1 MSFLQGLWFLLIGV
15 LFSSFFFLDGFDY
28 GVGMAVETLGHDEAE
43 KTQIIRTIGPVWD
56 GNEVWLITAGGAMFA
71 SFPYWYATLFSGYYL
86 ILLFI
91 LVGLIL
97 RGVSFEFRAKSP
109 LTKKPAWY
117 KILSFSSLM
126 VPFLFGVMFISMIKG
141 MPIDGQGNIAAHFF
155 DYFNWFS
162 IVGGV
167 ALTLLT
173 YLHGL
178 NYITLKTSGPV
189 SERAQNYAHALYWVL
204 YLGEIIFALLL
215 LLQTDFLKVH
225 PILTLLCLG
234 LIVACS
240 VWAHA
245 ATFKDK
251 QGHAFVASGLTLV
264 ALVALIFCGLFP
276 RVMISSI
283 SSKYDLVIHSASSSN
298 YTLIVM
304 TIATVILVPCVLAYT
319 AWTYWIFRKRI
330 EMPAIGRTDAWLTA
344 TYLNSQV
351 QNQSLEGLRDW
362 VFCRPFWLSA
372 RH

>member
-15 LFSSFFFLDGFDY
+15 LFSGFFFLDGFDY

-91 LVGLIL
+91 LMGLIL
-97 RGVSFEFRAKSP
+97 RGVSFEFRAKSSVA
-109 LTKKPAWY
+109 KKPVWDRIMA
-117 KILSFSSLM
+117 ISSFI
-126 VPFLFGVMFISMIKG
+126 VPFLIKG
-141 MPIDGQGNIAAHFF
+141 MPIDAQGNISAHFF

-178 NYITLKTSGPV
+178 NYITLKTAGPV

-215 LLQTDFLKVH
+215 IFQTDFLQVH
-225 PILTLLCLG
+225 PILTLLCLV
-234 LIVACS
+234 LIVGFS

-245 ATFKDK
+245 ATFKNQ
-251 QGHAFVASGLTLV
+251 QGLAFTASGLTLIS
-264 ALVALIFCGLFP
+264 LVALIFCGLFP

-283 SSKYDLVIHSASSSN
+283 SSNYDLVIKTASSSN

-304 TIATVILVPCVLAYT
+304 TIATVILVPCVLVYT
-319 AWTYWIFRKRI
+319 IWAYWIFRKRI
-330 EMPAIGRTDAWLTA
+330 EMPVIGRTD
-344 TYLNSQV
+344 
-351 QNQSLEGLRDW
+351 G
-362 VFCRPFWLSA
+362 
-372 RH
+372 